1 MNGRDKE
8 RAAMARLWYE
18 ANKGDDGAIPL
29 YKDQQHRPWVGLT
42 GEESERLIHNFGS
55 DPHTLLDEV
64 NARLKENNT

>member
-29 YKDQQHRPWVGLT
+29 YK
-42 GEESERLIHNFGS
+42 
-55 DPHTLLDEV
+55 
-64 NARLKENNT
+64 ARGTT